1 MSSLQMGTG
10 KNAIRRSFS
19 DVRDVVPVPN
29 LIEVQSKSFNDFVQ
43 LDYLSSE
50 RQDIGLQKVLK
61 DIFPVEYNGKMSLE
75 FISYELGNWA
85 CTCGKLKGIENRYA
99 WYCASTKKS
108 GVSCLATDKTAPK
121 KARYK
126 TCASCLSRVTI
137 QLPMTVDE
145 CRANGQTFSM

>member
-75 FISYELGNWA
+75 FISYELGN
-85 CTCGKLKGIENRYA
+85 
-99 WYCASTKKS
+99 CASTKKS